1 MLATE
6 VIVQLHQ
13 KVTAES
19 DAVSFSQLYVAFL
32 PMLLQFSQSIIKN
45 KELSEEI
52 VSDVFIRVWERRAQL
67 HSIVNFKLYLYVSTK
82 NTSLKGA

>member
-45 KELSEEI
+45 KEFLM
-52 VSDVFIRVWERRAQL
+52 FILMYFIYRII
-67 HSIVNFKLYLYVSTK
+67 SIG
-82 NTSLKGA
+82 KGSITLNCNRYTILGKSCIIHRF